1 MDGRLLTVALTIVLP
16 AILLAVTVW
25 QFASNPLS
33 ILFLVLVMIGGSLYL
48 LTYPESFGESS
59 TA

>member
-1 MDGRLLTVALTIVLP
+1 MDGRLLTVALTIFLP

-25 QFASNPLS
+25 QFSSNPLS
-33 ILFLVLVMIGGSLYL
+33 ILFLILVMIGGSLYL
-48 LTYPESFGESS
+48 LTYPEAFGESS